1 MPNPIEIIKED
12 HEMVKN
18 MFTTYNGHTE
28 NDSEL
33 KKQTAHDILKAL
45 TVHARMEEKYF
56 YPRLKEKIDAEHPM
70 NVDEAQAEHHA
81 AKMLIMELKLMPVA
95 SDNYDAK
102 MTVLQ
107 ENIEHHIEEEEGDLL
122 PEAEK
127 VLDDDEK
134 EKIGQQMFDYRE
146 NANKD
151 LLDKLLGE
159 E

>member
-18 MFTTYNGHTE
+18 LFTTYNGYTE
-28 NDSEL
+28 NDNDQ
-33 KKQTAHDILKAL
+33 KKDTAHEILKSL

-56 YPRLKEKIDAEHPM
+56 YPRLKEKIDAEHPIP
-70 NVDEAQAEHHA
+70 VDEAEAEHHA

-102 MTVLQ
+102 MSVLE
-107 ENIEHHIEEEEGDLL
+107 ENILHHIEEEESELL
-122 PEAEK
+122 PQAKE
-127 VLDDDEK
+127 VLTDDMDQ
-134 EKIGQQMFDYRE
+134 IGQQMFDYRE
-146 NANKD
+146 NARKD